1 MYAESCAN
9 KWTSHEYEGSEW
21 LNLLQ
26 AILENSN
33 LLLNHLLIFLSR
45 IYPPHFPTSF
55 SDLCLDDRYL
65 FVQFFICFLFL
76 LHFTSKAVNCRH
88 ERGCIE
94 LNQNPAWANLDG
106 ATSMQNCEGGLS
118 NYSFKV
124 LKFAYLG
131 LAAKSIC
138 FVKTQRAASVWSHG
152 TLSSNTRYLAVV
164 CQVIS
169 LALKQSLLMSSH
181 IATFIQKYNGYLDR
195 CFTVHWL

>member
-1 MYAESCAN
+1 MRNRAQISGHRTSMKEAN
-9 KWTSHEYEGSEW
+9 GWTFSKRFSRIRICFSIIFW
-21 LNLLQ
+21 FSW
-26 AILENSN
+26 AAFIPPIFRRVF
-33 LLLNHLLIFLSR
+33 LIFALTIDICSSNSS
-45 IYPPHFPTSF
+45 FVFFSCCTSPAN
-55 SDLCLDDRYL
+55 
-65 FVQFFICFLFL
+65 
-76 LHFTSKAVNCRH
+76 KAVNCRH